1 MSLLDIREVTKS
13 FGGVQALRG
22 VSFSVAPDEIV
33 GIMGANGAGK
43 TTLFALIAGHSR
55 PTSGEIVFDGQR
67 LNGFRPDRVCRAGVA
82 RTFQIVRPLRG
93 LTALEN
99 VSTAA
104 LFGATPAAGRN
115 EAEERAAAILVQVG
129 LSDQA
134 AQMAGTLTLAA
145 QKKLEVAKALATGP
159 RVLLLDEVM
168 AGLTPSEVEAM
179 LDIVRD
185 IKDRYGLTVL
195 IIEHV
200 MRALMEISERTIVIH
215 HGEKIAEGKPADI
228 AEDADVQTAYLGERG
243 FGHPVRGGGS

>member
-1 MSLLDIREVTKS
+1 MSLLDIGDVSKS

-22 VSFSVAPDEIV
+22 VSFGVARDEIV

-55 PTSGEIVFDGQR
+55 PSSGEIVFDGQR
-67 LNGFRPDRVCRAGVA
+67 LHGLRPDRVCRAGVA
-82 RTFQIVRPLRG
+82 RTFQVVRPLRG

-104 LFGATPAAGRN
+104 LFGATPAAGRK
-115 EAEERAAAILVQVG
+115 EAEARAAAILEEVG

-134 AQMAGTLTLAA
+134 GQMAGALTLAA

-159 RVLLLDEVM
+159 RLLLLDEVM
-168 AGLTPSEVEAM
+168 AGLTPAEVQAM
-179 LDIVRD
+179 LEVVRTV
-185 IKDRYGLTVL
+185 KARYGLTVL

-200 MRALMEISERTIVIH
+200 MRALMDLSERIIVLH
-215 HGEKIAEGKPADI
+215 HGERIAEGKPADV
-228 AEDADVQTAYLGERG
+228 AADTAVQAAYLGDRE
-243 FGHPVRGGGS
+243 

>member
-1 MSLLDIREVTKS
+1 MSLLDIRALSKS

-22 VSFSVAPDEIV
+22 VSFSVAREEIV

-55 PTSGEIVFDGQR
+55 PTSGEIVFDGKR
-67 LNGFRPDRVCRAGVA
+67 LNALRPDRVCRAGVA

-104 LFGATPAAGRN
+104 LFGASPAAGRK
-115 EAEERAAAILVQVG
+115 EAEERAAAILDQVG
-129 LSDQA
+129 LSGQA
-134 AQMAGTLTLAA
+134 AQLAGALTLAA

-179 LDIVRD
+179 LDIVREV
-185 IKDRYGLTVL
+185 KARYALTVL

-200 MRALMEISERTIVIH
+200 MRALMEISERIIVIH
-215 HGEKIAEGKPADI
+215 HGEKIAEGKPAEI
-228 AEDADVQTAYLGERG
+228 ADNVDVQAAYLGERG
-243 FGHPVRGGGS
+243 PGNAGRGGGR

>member
-1 MSLLDIREVTKS
+1 MSLLDIRALTKS

-22 VSFSVAPDEIV
+22 VSFAVAREEIV

-55 PTSGEIVFDGQR
+55 PTSGDIVFDGRR
-67 LNGFRPDRVCRAGVA
+67 LNGLRPDRVCRAGVA

-93 LTALEN
+93 LSALEN

-104 LFGATPAAGRN
+104 LFGADPAAGRK
-115 EAEERAAAILVQVG
+115 EAEARAADILEQVG
-129 LSDQA
+129 LSGQA
-134 AQMAGTLTLAA
+134 AQMAGALTLAA

-168 AGLTPSEVEAM
+168 AGLTPAEVEAM
-179 LDIVRD
+179 LDIVRRV
-185 IKDRYGLTVL
+185 KARYALTVL

-200 MRALMEISERTIVIH
+200 MRALMEISERIIVIH
-215 HGEKIAEGKPADI
+215 HGEKIAEGKPAEI
-228 AEDADVQTAYLGERG
+228 AEDADVQAAYLGRRG
-243 FGHPVRGGGS
+243 AGQADRGGRR

>member
-22 VSFSVAPDEIV
+22 ISFSVARDEIV

-55 PTSGEIVFDGQR
+55 PSNGEIVFDGQR
-67 LNGFRPDRVCRAGVA
+67 LNGLRPDRVCRAGVA

-104 LFGATPAAGRN
+104 LFGATPAAGRK
-115 EAEERAAAILVQVG
+115 EAEERAVAILAQVG
-129 LSDQA
+129 LSDHA

-168 AGLTPSEVEAM
+168 AGLTPSEVEVM

-185 IKDRYGLTVL
+185 IKARYGLTVL

-200 MRALMEISERTIVIH
+200 MRALMEISERIIVIH

-228 AEDADVQTAYLGERG
+228 AKDADVQTAYLGKRG
-243 FGHPVRGGGS
+243 PGHRDRGGGP

>member
-1 MSLLDIREVTKS
+1 
-13 FGGVQALRG
+13 
-22 VSFSVAPDEIV
+22 
-33 GIMGANGAGK
+33 
-43 TTLFALIAGHSR
+43 
-55 PTSGEIVFDGQR
+55 
-67 LNGFRPDRVCRAGVA
+67 
-82 RTFQIVRPLRG
+82 
-93 LTALEN
+93 
-99 VSTAA
+99 
-104 LFGATPAAGRN
+104 
-115 EAEERAAAILVQVG
+115 
-129 LSDQA
+129 
-134 AQMAGTLTLAA
+134 MAGTLTLAA

-200 MRALMEISERTIVIH
+200 MRALMEISERIIVIH

>member
-1 MSLLDIREVTKS
+1 MSLLDIREVAKS

-22 VSFSVAPDEIV
+22 VSFSVGREETV

-55 PTSGEIVFDGQR
+55 PTGGEIVFEGRR
-67 LNGFRPDRVCRAGVA
+67 LNGLRPDRVCRAGIA

-104 LFGATPAAGRN
+104 LFGANPAAGRK
-115 EAEERAAAILVQVG
+115 EAEERAAAILEQVG

-134 AQMAGTLTLAA
+134 AQMAGALTLAA

-168 AGLTPSEVEAM
+168 AGLTPSEVGAM
-179 LDIVRD
+179 LDIVREV
-185 IKDRYGLTVL
+185 KARYALTVL

-200 MRALMEISERTIVIH
+200 MRALMEISERIIVIH
-215 HGEKIAEGKPADI
+215 HGEKIAEGKPAEI
-228 AEDADVQTAYLGERG
+228 AEDANVQAAYLGERG
-243 FGHPVRGGGS
+243 PGRAGGGGGR